1 MNTSMVSRDHSA
13 LLKHEEDLVKHEHE
27 AAFKQAMDAKGTAKF
42 IEELAR
48 KIRELITDFMV
59 RVKNQLL
66 LLYIGRL
73 NRRSS
78 KAASKSSRRLTTF
91 SVACNPCNLLYK
103 SCDPSG

>member
-1 MNTSMVSRDHSA
+1 MNTSKVSRDHSA

-27 AAFKQAMDAKGTAKF
+27 AAFKQALNAKGTAKF

-59 RVKNQLL
+59 RVTNQLL
-66 LLYIGRL
+66 LLCIARL
-73 NRRSS
+73 NWRSS
-78 KAASKSSRRLTTF
+78 RAASKSSRRLIT
-91 SVACNPCNLLYK
+91 SSAACNPCNLLYK